1 MSGENGTMSH
11 ISVFLGG
18 PVPPLYPGFP
28 VCVRPSVRACVRA
41 EFRVRK
47 VVEADLTMMMK
58 TKVIRY
64 DELTPKTH
72 GLPTLDPTWAK

>member
-1 MSGENGTMSH
+1 MQRQRGFFNLFRWARPTSISGFSG
-11 ISVFLGG
+11 
-18 PVPPLYPGFP
+18 
-28 VCVRPSVRACVRA
+28 VRACVRASVRA

>member
-1 MSGENGTMSH
+1 MYVFRRARPTSISGFSG
-11 ISVFLGG
+11 
-18 PVPPLYPGFP
+18 
-28 VCVRPSVRACVRA
+28 VRACVRACVRA

>member
-1 MSGENGTMSH
+1 M
-11 ISVFLGG
+11 FLGG
-18 PVPPLYPGFP
+18 PVPPLYTGFP
-28 VCVRPSVRACVRA
+28 VCVRA

-72 GLPTLDPTWAK
+72 GIPTLDPTWAK

>member
-1 MSGENGTMSH
+1 MRA
-11 ISVFLGG
+11 
-18 PVPPLYPGFP
+18 
-28 VCVRPSVRACVRA
+28 CVRACVRA

>member
-1 MSGENGTMSH
+1 MGPTLLY
-11 ISVFLGG
+11 IRVFR
-18 PVPPLYPGFP
+18 
-28 VCVRPSVRACVRA
+28 CASVRA

-72 GLPTLDPTWAK
+72 GLPTLDPT

>member
-1 MSGENGTMSH
+1 MHTLRNPTSMLITARPTSISGFCG
-11 ISVFLGG
+11 
-18 PVPPLYPGFP
+18 
-28 VCVRPSVRACVRA
+28 VCACVRA